1 MNRDIENP
9 FADYGTIVHGVRFIG
24 RKNDLQVI
32 ESRVIRPHEP
42 GNLAIIGDS
51 RIGKSSLV
59 YRAVMD
65 RRDELITNRLLPIW
79 LNLSNYDGASVFF
92 RSLVENCIDKLE
104 ELNWLSPNIRQV
116 ATRALQDEMSW
127 GERYNRI
134 QRFFEKVRKADI
146 RILFI
151 LDEFDHARHLFRGNI
166 SAFQG
171 LRELSYRP
179 EWRVSYIVI
188 SRRTIRDIE
197 LQAQA
202 ISTFDGIFHKHYLG
216 MFNDYDINEYFKRLA
231 SVGIPDEISL
241 REQITFY
248 CGGHPY
254 LLEMLGFE
262 LAEMFRDEQ
271 VVNVDKAAR
280 RLLPSFLTQY
290 ERMIDLLREE
300 NAFAKILQI
309 LIGPVVNV
317 QWADIEKLLKYGF
330 IKQDGQNNYIAFSGH
345 FQTYLKIIERQ
356 FDLEFWPIWQQTEK
370 ALRQLIAKVMTK
382 KYGDNWI
389 TSLEKAKSHLKD
401 IFNRCREA
409 QAREEKSFGNRA
421 SRDLLDFTYPG
432 DLFAVL
438 FAEWNTFKD
447 IFGKDKNYWGQRAQ
461 LLSKIRNPIAHNRG
475 ESIPSYELQI
485 ADGYCKEILERIESH
500 G

>member
-1 MNRDIENP
+1 
-9 FADYGTIVHGVRFIG
+9 
-24 RKNDLQVI
+24 
-32 ESRVIRPHEP
+32 
-42 GNLAIIGDS
+42 
-51 RIGKSSLV
+51 
-59 YRAVMD
+59 
-65 RRDELITNRLLPIW
+65 
-79 LNLSNYDGASVFF
+79 
-92 RSLVENCIDKLE
+92 
-104 ELNWLSPNIRQV
+104 
-116 ATRALQDEMSW
+116 
-127 GERYNRI
+127 
-134 QRFFEKVRKADI
+134 
-146 RILFI
+146 
-151 LDEFDHARHLFRGNI
+151 
-166 SAFQG
+166 
-171 LRELSYRP
+171 
-179 EWRVSYIVI
+179 
-188 SRRTIRDIE
+188 
-197 LQAQA
+197 
-202 ISTFDGIFHKHYLG
+202 
-216 MFNDYDINEYFKRLA
+216 
-231 SVGIPDEISL
+231 
-241 REQITFY
+241 
-248 CGGHPY
+248 
-254 LLEMLGFE
+254 MLGFE

-300 NAFAKILQI
+300 NALAKILQI

-330 IKQDGQNNYIAFSGH
+330 IKQDGQSNYIAFSGH

-356 FDLEFWPIWQQTEK
+356 LDLEFWPIWQQTEK

-389 TSLEKAKSHLKD
+389 ASLEKATSHLKHM
-401 IFNRCREA
+401 FNRCREA

-432 DLFAVL
+432 DLFAIL

-475 ESIPSYELQI
+475 ESIPGYELQI
-485 ADGYCKEILERIESH
+485 ADGYCKEILSRIERH